1 MNNAVTDPDEALRA
15 EFHSQT
21 ARIAW
26 HDLQPHY
33 ARGAV
38 VLVQEDMDLVEVAIQ
53 LRRDNK
59 ARFEAWI
66 ADGQVAGISDE
77 VAAAWYESNPE
88 VWAVVVAP
96 WVLVQA
102 VTAASAPSS
111 PS

>member
-1 MNNAVTDPDEALRA
+1 MADGDADAALRA

-38 VLVQEDMDLVEVAIQ
+38 VLVQEGMDLVEVAIQ

-59 ARFEAWI
+59 AQFEAWI
-66 ADGQVAGISDE
+66 ASGEVAGVTDE
-77 VAAAWYESNPE
+77 VAKAWYDSNPE

-96 WVLVQA
+96 WVLVQEA
-102 VTAASAPSS
+102 PPQSAA
-111 PS
+111 

>member
-1 MNNAVTDPDEALRA
+1 MAEDEALRQ

-21 ARIAW
+21 ARIRW
-26 HDLQPHY
+26 HELQPHY

-38 VLVQEDMDLVEVAIQ
+38 VRVGEELDLVDVALQ

-59 ARFEAWI
+59 AQFDAWI
-66 ADGQVAGISDE
+66 AAGQIDGISDE
-77 VAAAWYESNPE
+77 LAAGWYRENPE

-102 VTAASAPSS
+102 A
-111 PS
+111 

>member
-1 MNNAVTDPDEALRA
+1 MADTDEALRA

-21 ARIAW
+21 ARIPW

-38 VLVQEDMDLVEVAIQ
+38 VLVREDMDLVEVAIQ

-66 ADGQVAGISDE
+66 AGGEVAGVTDE
-77 VAAAWYESNPE
+77 VASAWYQSNPE

-102 VTAASAPSS
+102 VTAPSAPSS
-111 PS
+111 QS

>member
-1 MNNAVTDPDEALRA
+1 MADGDADAALRA

-38 VLVQEDMDLVEVAIQ
+38 VLVQEGMDLVEVAIQ

-59 ARFEAWI
+59 AQFEAWI
-66 ADGQVAGISDE
+66 ASGEVAGVTDE
-77 VAAAWYESNPE
+77 VAKAWYDRNPE
-88 VWAVVVAP
+88 VWAVVGAP
-96 WVLVQA
+96 WVLVQE
-102 VTAASAPSS
+102 TPPQPAA
-111 PS
+111 

>member
-1 MNNAVTDPDEALRA
+1 MAESGSSGSGDAALRA

-21 ARIAW
+21 ARIHW

-38 VLVQEDMDLVEVAIQ
+38 VTVEEGMDLVEVAIQ

-59 ARFEAWI
+59 AQFEAWI
-66 ADGQVAGISDE
+66 AGGQVAGVSDDQ
-77 VAAAWYESNPE
+77 ARAWYDSNPE
-88 VWAVVVAP
+88 LWAVVVAP

-102 VTAASAPSS
+102 GSAPA
-111 PS
+111 

>member
-1 MNNAVTDPDEALRA
+1 MAEGNADAALRA

-21 ARIAW
+21 ARIPW

-38 VLVQEDMDLVEVAIQ
+38 VMVQENMDLVEVAIQ

-59 ARFEAWI
+59 GQFEAWI
-66 ADGQVAGISDE
+66 AGGQVAGVTDE
-77 VAAAWYESNPE
+77 QASAWYDSNPE

-102 VTAASAPSS
+102 TGGGTAGA
-111 PS
+111 

>member
-1 MNNAVTDPDEALRA
+1 MASESGTDAALRA
-15 EFHSQT
+15 EIHSQT

-26 HDLQPHY
+26 HELQPHY

-38 VLVQEDMDLVEVAIQ
+38 VLVQEDVDLVEVAIH

-59 ARFEAWI
+59 AQFEAWI
-66 ADGQVAGISDE
+66 AGGQVAGVSDE
-77 VAAAWYESNPE
+77 VASAWYERNPE

-102 VTAASAPSS
+102 APSAS
-111 PS
+111 GP